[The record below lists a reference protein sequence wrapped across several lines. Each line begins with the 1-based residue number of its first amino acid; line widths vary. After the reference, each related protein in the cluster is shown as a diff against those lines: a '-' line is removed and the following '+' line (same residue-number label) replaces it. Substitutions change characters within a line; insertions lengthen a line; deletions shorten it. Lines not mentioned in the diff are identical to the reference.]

1 MLVMQEDPE
10 GEHQE
15 NVLATGMVANSRPRD
30 NMTRPRGRQ
39 TEAALL
45 VSACIALC
53 EFQPK
58 KARPPATTR
67 PIQLT
72 HIGADQPPIMTGQ
85 SIYKS
90 PPGGTA
96 PPRRRLP
103 QPRQKTVSGP

>member
-53 EFQPK
+53 EFQPEK
-58 KARPPATTR
+58 SEATSDDG

-72 HIGADQPPIMTGQ
+72 HIGTDQPPIMTGQ
-85 SIYKS
+85 SI
-90 PPGGTA
+90 
-96 PPRRRLP
+96 
-103 QPRQKTVSGP
+103 